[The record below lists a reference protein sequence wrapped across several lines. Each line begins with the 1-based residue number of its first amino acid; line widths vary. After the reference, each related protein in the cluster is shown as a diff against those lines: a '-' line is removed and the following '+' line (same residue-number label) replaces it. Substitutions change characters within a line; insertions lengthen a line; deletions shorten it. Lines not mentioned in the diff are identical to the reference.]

1 MCVVLYCGKMTVTI
15 KTTFLLFL
23 SAQLS
28 GTGHIIVVAQPS
40 PPSSPGLSP
49 SQTEAPPPPPPPAP
63 TLLLCVSVTLT
74 PPGAPEKWNHI
85 GWLLLR
91 LVCFTPRRV
100 LRSVLLGAGV
110 GVGTASLFKA
120 GSCSVVWTDH
130 ILFVRHLTPGT
141 WVASVFRLLCVGHV
155 PALSSAGHVLWW
167 NCWVTR
173 LVCVCSLSSLC
184 TGFLGRGAPH
194 PRFPMSSSALVS
206 GF

>member
-1 MCVVLYCGKMTVTI
+1 MVHFFLKELAILLFLVFFFPIIFLVCVVLYCGKMTVTI
-15 KTTFLLFL
+15 KTTFLLFFKCT
-23 SAQLS
+23 AQWHWAHYCCCAAIP
-28 GTGHIIVVAQPS
+28 TIVS
-40 PPSSPGLSP
+40 RTFSS

-130 ILFVRHLTPGT
+130 ILFVRHLMPGT

-155 PALSSAGHVLWW
+155 PALSSAGHVL
-167 NCWVTR
+167 
-173 LVCVCSLSSLC
+173 
-184 TGFLGRGAPH
+184 
-194 PRFPMSSSALVS
+194 
-206 GF
+206 